1 MSEPKQATA
10 FAPASTSNLAVGF
23 DLLGHALEE
32 PGDRITVR
40 RIPRPE
46 VRIERILGCTT
57 ELPLD
62 PTTNTATVGLIRM
75 IDDLGLDFG
84 FELEISK
91 GIPLGSG
98 IGGSAAS
105 AVAAV
110 TAANALLPMPL
121 DESELFHYALVG
133 EMIAS
138 GAAHGDNLAPALF
151 GGLVLVRGLEPLE
164 IVRVPVP
171 EPWRC
176 TIVRPHLRIDTRRA
190 REVLPESVSLETQ
203 TRQAANLA
211 GFIAGCYEGD
221 PDIVRGSLQDLI
233 IEPHRAHLI
242 PGFVEAQRAAL
253 EAGALGASISGAG
266 PSLFAWSVD
275 DGVATEIAGAMVKA
289 FAERGLEADQWVSPI
304 MARGAHLLEVE

>member
-1 MSEPKQATA
+1 MSISGRSHRALQNGISRLSSHVPTRSARSARCTPSSIRGCTMSEPKQATA

-62 PTTNTATVGLIRM
+62 PTTNTASVGLISM

-121 DESELFHYALVG
+121 DESELFHYALVAA
-133 EMIAS
+133 MIAS

-190 REVLPESVSLETQ
+190 REVLPRSEEHTSELHS
-203 TRQAANLA
+203 
-211 GFIAGCYEGD
+211 
-221 PDIVRGSLQDLI
+221 RGHLVCLLLLQKNI
-233 IEPHRAHLI
+233 RIM
-242 PGFVEAQRAAL
+242 
-253 EAGALGASISGAG
+253 
-266 PSLFAWSVD
+266 LF
-275 DGVATEIAGAMVKA
+275 
-289 FAERGLEADQWVSPI
+289 
-304 MARGAHLLEVE
+304 